1 MDDVRVQVI
10 RELDAPVDTV
20 WAVVSNFGDVSWA
33 MPPEAKVEVIGEGV
47 GMIRRLH
54 TPGGAVEER
63 LETCDAETRSF
74 SYSIPGDMPMPVRD
88 FRAWVQLE
96 PLGDARTQVTW
107 NASATALPGITG
119 AEGQA
124 IFEGLY
130 AGLIDALDAH
140 VTKAA

>member
-1 MDDVRVQVI
+1 MEDVRVQVV
-10 RELDAPVDTV
+10 RELEAPVDDV

-33 MPPEAKVEVIGEGV
+33 APDAQVDVIGEGV

-54 TPGGAVEER
+54 MPGGAVDEV
-63 LETCDAETRSF
+63 LETRDAEARSF
-74 SYSIPGDMPMPVRD
+74 SYTIPGAMPMPVTD

-96 PLGDARTQVTW
+96 QIDAANTRISW
-107 NASATALPGITG
+107 NASAKALPGSTG

-130 AGLIDALDAH
+130 GDLLNALEAH
-140 VTKAA
+140 LAKVA